1 MQMYFIHITENR
13 SLCRHNSLTVH
24 LYEVICFKQSIN
36 NKTQILASNSR
47 RDENSFFELNTK
59 LSVENL
65 LFCHYIESL
74 VTKLI

>member
-1 MQMYFIHITENR
+1 MQMYFMHITENR

-24 LYEVICFKQSIN
+24 LCEVMCFKQSIN
-36 NKTQILASNSR
+36 SKTQILTSNSR

-59 LSVENL
+59 LSVENS

-74 VTKLI
+74 LAKLI